1 MEMPAWNSGVPEGAN
16 TGSKKAGVPGFRG
29 APKMCNA
36 VSHVLVNGDTTTKS
50 NAVNDRPPDGLL
62 AKMSFNASAC

>member
-1 MEMPAWNSGVPEGAN
+1 MLMPALYSGEPMGAD

-29 APKMCNA
+29 SPKMCNA

-50 NAVNDRPPDGLL
+50 NAVKDRPPDGLL
-62 AKMSFNASAC
+62 AKISFNASAC